1 MKKNKKLLIVIGAV
15 VLIGIVSLL
24 AYRAQNKSASDNV
37 VRIGAILPLSG
48 AASFYGESGRRGI
61 ELAIEL
67 FKQKHPDV
75 EIKAEILDDKGGM
88 REGLS
93 AANQLK
99 SLGCSYVVGP
109 MMSGVALAVAAAHK
123 NESDFVLVLPTATTP
138 TLRGFA
144 DNVFRTCVSD
154 DSEGGAV
161 ADYVYRA
168 FDAKVNVAVL
178 HLNNEY
184 GLGVATAF
192 VSRLKR
198 FEVQPSIIEAYDAQ
212 DSDVRVKLLKVLS
225 KKPTGI
231 FLVGQKEQR
240 IVVKQLR
247 ELGFN
252 GKIFG
257 TTMFEDPELLSMKEM
272 VGAVYSSRVLRNGKD
287 GSSAHPFYA
296 LYENRY
302 RDGANYYAASCF
314 DSATCALNFA
324 LESIQ
329 RQDVS
334 RVKIPGM
341 ILIDD
346 GATGSL
352 QFDDKHD
359 VMQSFA
365 MKMVSGDGSQIVIQ
379 E

>member
-1 MKKNKKLLIVIGAV
+1 MKKNKLLIALGAA

-24 AYRAQNKSASDNV
+24 AYRAQNKAASDNV

-48 AASFYGESGRRGI
+48 VASYYGESGRRGI

-75 EIKAEILDDKGGM
+75 EIKAEILDDKGGT

-99 SLGCSYVVGP
+99 SLGCSFVVGP

-161 ADYVYRA
+161 ADYVHHA

-192 VSRLKR
+192 ISRLKR
-198 FEVQPSIIEAYDAQ
+198 FEVKPSIIEAYDAQ

-225 KKPTGI
+225 KKPSGI

-272 VGAVYSSRVLRNGKD
+272 VGAVYSSRVLRNGKN
-287 GSSAHPFYA
+287 GNPAHPFYA

-302 RDGANYYAASCF
+302 REEANYYAASCF
-314 DSATCALNFA
+314 DSATCALNFT
-324 LESIQ
+324 LESMR
-329 RQDVS
+329 RQDVA
-334 RVKIPGM
+334 RFKIPGM

-365 MKMVSGDGSQIVIQ
+365 MKMVSDDGSQIVIQ